1 MVRLHK
7 HNQAEDT
14 TMPNLKL
21 FLHINNLL
29 TTLHEEEGPQLT
41 TLALMVTGLFFG
53 RHVQLWMMALWCPW
67 EVQLLSTVRR
77 FERFVADE
85 GVDVQA
91 LFEPF
96 VWAMAASLGH
106 ETAYLIIDCTQ
117 AGPKCRALV
126 IGLAY
131 HGTILPL
138 RWRTVKGKKG
148 HLKGQQQQELLAEV
162 WPYFRH
168 HQRVV
173 VLGDAEF
180 SNEAVI
186 TWLRQV
192 GWDFIFRF
200 QHRYQLRLTPESPW
214 QTAKTIYQEAGVKA
228 GQVRHWQ
235 PEAYTQAH
243 AIPHLTMTVHWDE
256 DEEDPLCL
264 IGTLPPQAVPH
275 RIYQMRFW
283 IETLFGQQK
292 SRGFALNRTRMTTP
306 QHIDRLLLA
315 VAIATCLTLGL
326 GTHLVIIK
334 QTKRVDR
341 SDRRDLSLFQL
352 GWRYLFR
359 LLALNRLTDIKIRF
373 SWHFQLPPPGF
384 QAT

>member
-1 MVRLHK
+1 MVSLKKR
-7 HNQAEDT
+7 QQEEVT

-29 TTLHEEEGPQLT
+29 TTLHEEDTSQLR

-67 EVQLLSTVRR
+67 DVQLLSTVRR
-77 FERFVADE
+77 FERFVADP
-85 GVDVQA
+85 GVDIHA

-96 VWAMAASLGH
+96 VWAMQASLGN
-106 ETAYLIIDCTQ
+106 ETAYLVIDCTQ
-117 AGPKCRALV
+117 AGPKCRTLV

-148 HLKGQQQQELLAEV
+148 HLKGKIQQELLAEV
-162 WPYFRH
+162 WSYFSH
-168 HQRVV
+168 HKRVV

-180 SNEAVI
+180 SNEPVI
-186 TWLRQV
+186 SWLRQM
-192 GWDFIFRF
+192 GWDFVFRF
-200 QHRYQLRLTPESPW
+200 QHRYQLQLMAESEW
-214 QTAKTIYQEAGVKA
+214 QTAKTIYQQAGIQP
-228 GQVRHWQ
+228 GQVHHWQ
-235 PEAYTQAH
+235 PVGYTQAH
-243 AIPHLTMTVHWDE
+243 AIPGLTMTVHWDK
-256 DEEDPLCL
+256 DEEEPLCL
-264 IGTLPPQAVPH
+264 ISTLAVVDAPH
-275 RIYQMRFW
+275 CIYQMRFW

-292 SRGFALNRTRMTTP
+292 SRGFALNRTQMTTP
-306 QHIDRLLLA
+306 EHIDRLLLA
-315 VAIATCLTLGL
+315 VVIASCLTLGL

-359 LLALNRLTDIKIRF
+359 LLALNRLSELKVRF
-373 SWHFQLPPPGF
+373 SWQFQLPPPGF
-384 QAT
+384 QRA

>member
-1 MVRLHK
+1 M
-7 HNQAEDT
+7 EDT

-21 FLHINNLL
+21 FLHINKLL
-29 TTLHEEEGPQLT
+29 TTLHEEESPQLR
-41 TLALMVTGLFFG
+41 TLALLVTGLFFG
-53 RHVQLWMMALWCPW
+53 RHVQLWMIALWCPW

-85 GVDVQA
+85 RVDIHA

-96 VWAMAASLGH
+96 VWAMQASLGN

-148 HLKGQQQQELLAEV
+148 HLKGQMQQELLAEV

-168 HQRVV
+168 HKRVV

-180 SNEAVI
+180 SNEPVI
-186 TWLRQV
+186 NWLRQV
-192 GWDFIFRF
+192 GWDFVFRF
-200 QHRYQLRLTPESPW
+200 QHRYQLRLTPQSPW
-214 QTAKTIYQEAGVKA
+214 QTAKTIYQEAGVKP

-235 PEAYTQAH
+235 PEAYTEAH
-243 AIPHLTMTVHWDE
+243 IIPHLTMTVHWDK
-256 DEEDPLCL
+256 DEKEPLCL
-264 IGTLPPQAVPH
+264 ISTLAIDEVPH
-275 RIYQMRFW
+275 CVYQMRFW

-292 SRGFALNRTRMTTP
+292 SRGFALNRTRMTMP
-306 QHIDRLLLA
+306 EHIDRLLLA
-315 VAIATCLTLGL
+315 IAIATCLTLGL

-334 QTKRVDR
+334 QTKQVDR

-359 LLALNRLTDIKIRF
+359 LLALNRLADIQIKF

-384 QAT
+384 QAA

>member
-1 MVRLHK
+1 
-7 HNQAEDT
+7 
-14 TMPNLKL
+14 MPNMKL

-29 TTLHEEEGPQLT
+29 TTLHEEDTHHLT

-53 RHVQLWMMALWCPW
+53 RHVQLWMIALWCPW

-77 FERFVADE
+77 FERFVADPQ
-85 GVDVQA
+85 VDIHA

-96 VWAMAASLGH
+96 VWAMVASLGN

-117 AGPKCRALV
+117 AGPKCRTLV

-148 HLKGQQQQELLAEV
+148 HVKGQMQQELLAEV
-162 WPYFRH
+162 WPYFQH
-168 HQRVV
+168 HKRVV

-180 SNEAVI
+180 SNEPVI
-186 TWLRQV
+186 NWLRQV
-192 GWDFIFRF
+192 GWDFVFRF
-200 QHRYQLRLTPESPW
+200 QHRYQLRLTPTSEW
-214 QTAKTIYQEAGVKA
+214 QTAQTIYQQASLKPGEVH
-228 GQVRHWQ
+228 HWQ
-235 PEAYTQAH
+235 PAAYTEAH
-243 AIPHLTMTVHWDE
+243 AIPDLTMTVQWDDQE
-256 DEEDPLCL
+256 DEPLCL
-264 IGTLPPQAVPH
+264 ISTLAIHETPH
-275 RIYQMRFW
+275 CVYAMRFW
-283 IETLFGQQK
+283 IETLFGQHK
-292 SRGFALNRTRMTTP
+292 SRGFALNRTQMITP
-306 QHIDRLLLA
+306 EHIDRLLLA

-352 GWRYLFR
+352 GWRFLFR
-359 LLALNRLTDIKIRF
+359 LLALNRLTDIKMRF
-373 SWHFQLPPPGF
+373 SWQFQLPPPGF
-384 QAT
+384 QQA

>member
-1 MVRLHK
+1 
-7 HNQAEDT
+7 
-14 TMPNLKL
+14 MPNMKL

-29 TTLHEEEGPQLT
+29 TTLHEEDTHHLT

-53 RHVQLWMMALWCPW
+53 RHVQLWMIALWCPW
-67 EVQLLSTVRR
+67 EVQLLSVVRR
-77 FERFVADE
+77 FERFVADQR
-85 GVDVQA
+85 VDVYA

-96 VWAMAASLGH
+96 VWAMVTSLGN

-117 AGPKCRALV
+117 AGPKCRTLV

-148 HLKGQQQQELLAEV
+148 HVKGQMQQELLAEV
-162 WPYFRH
+162 WPYFQH
-168 HQRVV
+168 HKRVV

-180 SNEAVI
+180 SNEPVI
-186 TWLRQV
+186 NWLRQV
-192 GWDFIFRF
+192 GWDFVFRF
-200 QHRYQLRLTPESPW
+200 QHRYQLRLTPQSEW
-214 QTAKTIYQEAGVKA
+214 QTAKTIYQQANLKPGE
-228 GQVRHWQ
+228 VRHWQ
-235 PEAYTQAH
+235 PAAYTEAH
-243 AIPHLTMTVHWDE
+243 AIPDLTMTVQWDDQE
-256 DEEDPLCL
+256 DEPLCL
-264 IGTLPPQAVPH
+264 ISTLAIHQAPH
-275 RIYQMRFW
+275 AVYDMRFW

-292 SRGFALNRTRMTTP
+292 SRGFALNRTQMTTP
-306 QHIDRLLLA
+306 EHIDRLLLA
-315 VAIATCLTLGL
+315 VAIASCLTLGL

-359 LLALNRLTDIKIRF
+359 LLALNRLADIKIRF
-373 SWHFQLPPPGF
+373 SWQFQLPPPGF
-384 QAT
+384 QAA

>member
-1 MVRLHK
+1 
-7 HNQAEDT
+7 
-14 TMPNLKL
+14 MPNLKL

-29 TTLHEEEGPQLT
+29 TTLHEEDNHHLT
-41 TLALMVTGLFFG
+41 TLSLLVTGLFFG
-53 RHVQLWMMALWCPW
+53 RHVQLWAIALWCPW
-67 EVQLLSTVRR
+67 DAQLLSIVRR
-77 FERFVADE
+77 FERFVADDR
-85 GVDVQA
+85 VDVYA

-96 VWAMAASLGH
+96 VLAMQSSLGN
-106 ETAYLIIDCTQ
+106 ETAYLLIDCTQ

-148 HLKGQQQQELLAEV
+148 HVKGAMQQELLAEV

-168 HQRVV
+168 HRRVI

-180 SNEAVI
+180 SNEPVI
-186 TWLRQV
+186 NWLRQV
-192 GWDFIFRF
+192 GWGFVFRF
-200 QHRYQLRLTPESPW
+200 QHRYQLQLTAESAW
-214 QTAKTIYQEAGVKA
+214 QTAKEIYQEAGMTPDTVH
-228 GQVRHWQ
+228 HWQ
-235 PEAYTQAH
+235 PTAYTEAH
-243 AIPHLTMTVHWDE
+243 AIPRLTMTVQWGKG
-256 DEEDPLCL
+256 EEEPICL
-264 IGTLPPQAVPH
+264 ISSLEPQEMPH
-275 RIYQMRFW
+275 CVYEMRFW

-292 SRGFALNRTRMTTP
+292 SRGFALQRTRMTTP
-306 QHIDRLLLA
+306 AHIDRLLLA
-315 VAIATCLTLGL
+315 VAIASCLTLGL

-334 QTKRVDR
+334 QTKQVDR

-373 SWHFQLPPPGF
+373 SWQFQLPPPGF
-384 QAT
+384 QAV